1 VETSKKRFT
10 PGAYDPRCRPG
21 KERTMAR
28 IAYFDLAQAPD
39 AYRALLGDRPPLNLY
54 RMLPHAGDAA
64 IGFLTLGGALLR
76 RSELDARLREIAI
89 LRVGMLS
96 GAGYE
101 VHQHKRVARRAGV
114 APEKIAALTEP
125 GDLAVF
131 DETERFV
138 IAFTDQV
145 VHHVKVDDAMFADAR
160 ERLGMRALH
169 ELVLTIGFYMMVSR
183 YLENFEVDI
192 ETPTA

>member
-1 VETSKKRFT
+1 
-10 PGAYDPRCRPG
+10 
-21 KERTMAR
+21 MAR

-39 AYRALLGDRPPLNLY
+39 AYRALLGERPPLNLY

-76 RSELDARLREIAI
+76 RSELDPRLREIAI
-89 LRVGMLS
+89 LRVGMIS

-101 VHQHKRVARRAGV
+101 VHQHKRVARNAGL
-114 APEKIAALTEP
+114 APEKIAALTREP
-125 GDLAVF
+125 SAPGCSGVSASKRPGALIDPDDLAVF
-131 DETERFV
+131 DDVERFV

-145 VHHVKVDDAMFADAR
+145 VHHVKVDDAMFAAAR

-192 ETPTA
+192 ETPA